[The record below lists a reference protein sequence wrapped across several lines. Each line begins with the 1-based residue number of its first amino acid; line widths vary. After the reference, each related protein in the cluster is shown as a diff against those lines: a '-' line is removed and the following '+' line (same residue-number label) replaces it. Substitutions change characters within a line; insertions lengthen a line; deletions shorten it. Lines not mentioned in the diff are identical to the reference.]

1 MVIGDDF
8 VSRKVASKDSESK
21 RRLRLRECQ
30 CLVSLAD
37 VTQVSAV
44 SRLGLKA
51 ALYTPPNFLV
61 LEPSFLVLLD
71 SFRGCTAFV
80 ATVSA
85 RVLLRS
91 AMDSFEPSLETF

>member
-51 ALYTPPNFLV
+51 ALYTPQLPC
-61 LEPSFLVLLD
+61 
-71 SFRGCTAFV
+71 FRAELPGAVGQFQGMHGVCSDRFR
-80 ATVSA
+80 A
-85 RVLLRS
+85 RVITVGNGLL
-91 AMDSFEPSLETF
+91 